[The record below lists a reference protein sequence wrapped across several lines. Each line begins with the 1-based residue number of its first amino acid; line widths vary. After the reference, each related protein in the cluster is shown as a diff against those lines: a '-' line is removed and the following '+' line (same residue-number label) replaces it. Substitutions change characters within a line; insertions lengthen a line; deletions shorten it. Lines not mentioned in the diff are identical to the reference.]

1 MRREHNLP
9 DRMRREPTRA
19 AVSTGEAHQ
28 DDARTSPET
37 KVSRTVAAKSTCT
50 DLSLSPQ
57 QCSVLPPNRIKLC
70 QKTVVP
76 WGPQHPSTACFART
90 DWARW
95 IWIDGR
101 CPSGR
106 SPSRRPSL
114 YGLKARPSTILLLY
128 GDRPTIAV
136 RNACIPRC

>member
-19 AVSTGEAHQ
+19 AALER
-28 DDARTSPET
+28 RT
-37 KVSRTVAAKSTCT
+37 RTTRGPPRNQKYHGLWRSTCT

-106 SPSRRPSL
+106 SPSGSSVTLRPQS
-114 YGLKARPSTILLLY
+114 SSIHH
-128 GDRPTIAV
+128 PTPV
-136 RNACIPRC
+136 W